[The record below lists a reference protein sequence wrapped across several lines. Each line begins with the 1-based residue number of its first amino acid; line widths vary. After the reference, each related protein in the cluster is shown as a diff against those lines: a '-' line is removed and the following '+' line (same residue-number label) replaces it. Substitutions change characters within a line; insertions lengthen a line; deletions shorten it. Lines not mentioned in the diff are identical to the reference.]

1 MLGYVRAFKPDMR
14 FYEYDIYKAVYCS
27 LCRELGRQYGPLARF
42 ILNYDYTL
50 LALLYMGLR
59 YGCDG
64 YEKKRCVVNPLKKCN
79 YCVNSSKN
87 VAYAAAVSVALFEYK
102 VKDNIVD
109 NGFFS
114 AMLFRFIHLFAKRW
128 SAKAYGRFEDLKSVV
143 ELYEKM
149 QNEVERNKVASLD
162 RAAEPTAVA
171 TRAIFENCR
180 VDDDQKQ
187 RRVLAQLGYCL
198 GKWIY
203 LVDAAA
209 DFSDDIKKGNYN
221 PLIYGMPDGETLPQ
235 YAQKRIKPLLN
246 VCEGECLRAYELL
259 EIKKYKPIIDNILY
273 KGLKNSRDKIFNL
286 GEKQ

>member
-27 LCRELGRQYGPLARF
+27 LCRELGRQYGPFARL

-50 LALLYMGLR
+50 LALMYMGLR
-59 YGCDG
+59 DGCDG
-64 YEKKRCVVNPLKKCN
+64 YEKKRCVANPFKKCN
-79 YCVNSSKN
+79 YCVNSSKH

-102 VKDNIVD
+102 VRDNIID
-109 NGFFS
+109 KGFCGSVF
-114 AMLFRFIHLFAKRW
+114 FRFIHLFAKRW
-128 SAKAYGRFEDLKSVV
+128 SAKAYTRFENLKSVI

-149 QNEVERNKVASLD
+149 QNIVEQEKSPSLD
-162 RAAEPTAVA
+162 KAAEPTATALKV
-171 TRAIFENCR
+171 IFEGCR
-180 VDDDQKQ
+180 VADDETQ
-187 RRVLAQLGYCL
+187 RRILAQFGYCL

-203 LVDAAA
+203 LVDVAE

-221 PLIYGMPDGETLPQ
+221 PLIYSLPEGEDLQQ
-235 YAQKRIKPLLN
+235 YAEKRIKPLLN

-259 EIKKYKPIIDNILY
+259 DMKKYKSIIDNILY

-286 GEKQ
+286 GEK